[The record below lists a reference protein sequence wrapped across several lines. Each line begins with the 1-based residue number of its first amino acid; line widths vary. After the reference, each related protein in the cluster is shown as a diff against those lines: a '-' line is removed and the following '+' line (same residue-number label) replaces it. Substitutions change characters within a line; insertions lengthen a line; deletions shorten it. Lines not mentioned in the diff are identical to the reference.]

1 MFSRVRSAE
10 RDAHRVTTANA
21 QAIYPFV
28 AESGLGGR
36 GALIGIDLHGS
47 AFTYDPFVLYEQR
60 AISNPNLFVAGE
72 VGSGK
77 SSLVKTYLFR
87 QAVFGRIPWVADP
100 KGEYAPLA
108 RALGA
113 EPIQLAPGGD
123 VQLNPITRAAGWDGQ
138 LNLLRALAG
147 GALERRLSPEEDAAL
162 REGLRALNAEPS
174 EPVLPALVALLFKP
188 TDAIA
193 ERLVTDRRELA
204 ERIRPVAL
212 GLQRLCEGDL
222 RGMFDAPTT
231 PGLRLDGPAVVLDLS
246 RCSDSAALGLVMTC
260 ASAWQRAMIA
270 KLHADAG
277 DAPAAKVI
285 NVFDEAWRALA
296 IPGVGEWLQASF
308 KLSRRDGVQNVVVMH
323 RLSDLAA
330 AGAAGSRERELAEG
344 LLHDASTRVIYRQVP
359 DNVARTREVLGLS
372 SVESELLPELDD
384 GIGLWKVGSRSFLV
398 QHRYSSIEAPLV
410 DTDGAMLDKHREF
423 EASERRN
430 GGTRWSSGRGA

>member
-1 MFSRVRSAE
+1 MWSRARGAE
-10 RDAHRVTTANA
+10 RHAHRATSANA

-36 GALIGIDLHGS
+36 GALIGLDLHGA

-60 AISNPNLFVAGE
+60 VISNPNMFVAGE

-100 KGEYAPLA
+100 KGEYGPLA

-113 EPIQLAPGGD
+113 EPIRLTPGGD
-123 VQLNPITRAAGWDGQ
+123 VRLNPITRSAGWDGQ

-162 REGLRALNAEPS
+162 REGMRTLNGEVGEPT
-174 EPVLPALVALLFKP
+174 LPALVALLFRP
-188 TDAIA
+188 SEEIA
-193 ERLVTDRRELA
+193 ERLVTSQRELG

-212 GLQRLCEGDL
+212 ALQRLCEGDL

-231 PGLRLDGPAVVLDLS
+231 PGLRLDGRAVVLDLS
-246 RCSDSAALGLVMTC
+246 GCSESAALGLVMTC
-260 ASAWQRAMIA
+260 ASAWQRAMVA
-270 KLHADAG
+270 KLHADAEATG
-277 DAPAAKVI
+277 TPSRKVI

-308 KLSRRDGVQNVVVMH
+308 KLSRRDGVQNIVVMH
-323 RLSDLAA
+323 RLSDLSA

-359 DNVARTREVLGLS
+359 DNVATTREVLGLS

-384 GIGLWKVGSRSFLV
+384 GVGLWKVGSRSFLV
-398 QHRYSSIEAPLV
+398 QHRLSSIEGPIV
-410 DTDGAMLDKHREF
+410 DTDGAMLDDPAR
-423 EASERRN
+423 
-430 GGTRWSSGRGA
+430 GR